1 MKKVRLFITGIG
13 GTAGRALA
21 KLLVSEK
28 YHVGGTI
35 HHHVP
40 DELKYLTDQDLLE
53 YYPVDLNDLSETKS
67 VIKDF
72 QPDVVIHLAG
82 KVLGRS
88 DKQTSN
94 PAVYAENLKL
104 FQNVLSSAKEIKSC
118 SKFILSSGCLV
129 YNKATSPKYIA
140 EISPMKL
147 PEIDPIKEPYRAS
160 KLDQEKLLIKSNINY
175 IIARPTQFTGPGKI
189 PGVIE
194 FYIAKEIL
202 GILAGKQKTISV
214 RNKFGEVDMLDVRDI
229 AQAYLTLIKKG
240 DVGKIYHISS
250 GHPVTVERL
259 AKTFLE
265 VVGLNSNKFLINST
279 DNEQTS
285 YFRFSPARLES
296 LGWNPRY
303 NLKDALTSYWEYF
316 KNQEG

>member
-1 MKKVRLFITGIG
+1 MKKVRIFITGVG
-13 GTAGRALA
+13 GTAGRALV

-28 YHVGGTI
+28 YVVGGTI

-40 DELKYLTDQDLLE
+40 NELKYLTDQGLLE
-53 YYPVDLNDLSETKS
+53 YYPINLNNLSETKS
-67 VIKDF
+67 AIKDF

-94 PAVYAENLKL
+94 PAVYTENLKL

-129 YNKATSPKYIA
+129 YNKATSPRYIT

-214 RNKFGEVDMLDVRDI
+214 RNKLGEVDMLDARDI
-229 AQAYLTLIKKG
+229 AQAYLTLVRKG
-240 DVGKIYHISS
+240 CSRQIYHISS
-250 GHPVTVERL
+250 GNPVTVEYL

-265 VVGLNSNKFLINST
+265 TAGLKPDKILIHST
-279 DNEQTS
+279 DNEQTT
-285 YFRFSPARLES
+285 YFRFSPARLKK
-296 LGWNPRY
+296 LGWNPTY
-303 NLKDALTSYWEYF
+303 SLKDALTSYWEYF
-316 KNQEG
+316 KNQK